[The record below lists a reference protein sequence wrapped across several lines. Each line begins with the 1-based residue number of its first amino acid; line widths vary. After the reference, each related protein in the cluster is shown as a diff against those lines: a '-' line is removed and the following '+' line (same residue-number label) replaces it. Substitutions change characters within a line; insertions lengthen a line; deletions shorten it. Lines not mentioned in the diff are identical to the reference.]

1 MSIDRRSFLTASGT
15 VSVAALLAACG
26 SSDDDAGGASTTS
39 AGSPA
44 TTFAPTTNAG
54 ADSTERAGT
63 DTTAGAGGLPVMD
76 DATMATLDQIFAE
89 EFAATGVV
97 GLAGV
102 VRIGDGIWTGS
113 TGVVDL
119 ETGEPFRAEDF
130 VRVASI
136 TKTYTGSTVL
146 MLVDD
151 GLIDLDAVLE
161 TYVPGVINGDVA
173 TIADLLAMRSGIPDL
188 SSNQGFNDRFT
199 ADPTLPWSNED
210 TLAVIAEAP
219 GPDFAPGEKVV
230 YCDSNFLLL
239 GMVIEVVTGEP
250 AGAVITSRVIE
261 PLGLQSTSY
270 PTDATIPEPHPTGYV
285 PVVDDPSMAFDNEA
299 NPPRVVNEV
308 NPAVTAAAGAMIS
321 TLQDIQTW
329 GTELV
334 EGTLLTPE
342 TQAKR
347 LETRRFDGQQSNFGY
362 GLGINNLNEFL
373 GHDGAV
379 FGFSS
384 VVMTRPQTDTQIAF
398 IANESDNSTT
408 PTLNI
413 FRRVVQ
419 ELYPDQ
425 MS

>member
-1 MSIDRRSFLTASGT
+1 MSL
-15 VSVAALLAACG
+15 AALLAACG
-26 SSDDDAGGASTTS
+26 SDDGDDGGGGAASTS
-39 AGSPA
+39 GS
-44 TTFAPTTNAG
+44 
-54 ADSTERAGT
+54 
-63 DTTAGAGGLPVMD
+63 DTTAAPGTSGAPSSSAPSTSSATSATSATSTGTLPVMD

-89 EFAATGVV
+89 EFDATGVA

-146 MLVDD
+146 ILVDD

-173 TIADLLAMRSGIPDL
+173 TIADLLGMRSGIPDVT
-188 SSNQGFNDRFT
+188 SNQGFNDRFT

-250 AGAVITSRVIE
+250 AGSVITSRVIE

-270 PTDATIPEPHPTGYV
+270 PTGATIPDPHPTGYV

-308 NPAVTAAAGAMIS
+308 NPAVTVGGRSDDLDASRHPDVGNRAGGGHSLDTGDAGQAARDAPVRRSAVQ
-321 TLQDIQTW
+321 LWLRTW
-329 GTELV
+329 NQQPQRV
-334 EGTLLTPE
+334 P
-342 TQAKR
+342 R
-347 LETRRFDGQQSNFGY
+347 PRRG
-362 GLGINNLNEFL
+362 GLRVQLRR
-373 GHDGAV
+373 HDEAAD
-379 FGFSS
+379 
-384 VVMTRPQTDTQIAF
+384 RH
-398 IANESDNSTT
+398 SD
-408 PTLNI
+408 
-413 FRRVVQ
+413 RVYRQ
-419 ELYPDQ
+419 
-425 MS
+425 